1 MTLFIIAYH
10 DIVLCCFFSGF
21 FSSAL
26 PQLLLAR
33 GPPTNRRLLVRY
45 KQHAIRLERF
55 CVPRYHY
62 FCSRDPPALN
72 TPPLRALNLLRALNP
87 QPAEG
92 SPSPF
97 FQVIEPPFN
106 LPSGANWNQQI
117 GPAHTGND
125 SK

>member
-33 GPPTNRRLLVRY
+33 GPPFNRRLLVRY

-55 CVPRYHY
+55 YVPRNSSHY
-62 FCSRDPPALN
+62 FCGRDPPALN
-72 TPPLRALNLLRALNP
+72 TPPLKALNPLRALNP

-92 SPSPF
+92 S
-97 FQVIEPPFN
+97 
-106 LPSGANWNQQI
+106 
-117 GPAHTGND
+117 
-125 SK
+125 

>member
-55 CVPRYHY
+55 YVPRHHY
-62 FCSRDPPALN
+62 FCGRDPPALN
-72 TPPLRALNLLRALNP
+72 TPPLRALNP
-87 QPAEG
+87 QPTEA
-92 SPSPF
+92 S
-97 FQVIEPPFN
+97 
-106 LPSGANWNQQI
+106 
-117 GPAHTGND
+117 
-125 SK
+125 

>member
-10 DIVLCCFFSGF
+10 DIVLRCFFSGF

-55 CVPRYHY
+55 YVPRHHY
-62 FCSRDPPALN
+62 FCGRDPTALN

-92 SPSPF
+92 S
-97 FQVIEPPFN
+97 
-106 LPSGANWNQQI
+106 
-117 GPAHTGND
+117 
-125 SK
+125 